1 MTSAGRPIGLA
12 AWTPDA
18 GAGSGT
24 GAAGVTMW
32 CRGSTVRSTGRTT
45 VAGGVA
51 SDGVASDGVVNDGAV
66 NDGAVNDGAG
76 TGGVVNNGAGVDGVG
91 PSRSSRCGELR
102 RRSIDSDAGGGENA
116 CADGVGV

>member
-1 MTSAGRPIGLA
+1 MGLA
-12 AWTPDA
+12 AWTTDA
-18 GAGSGT
+18 GAGAGT

-32 CRGSTVRSTGRTT
+32 RGASTVRSTGRTT

-51 SDGVASDGVVNDGAV
+51 SDGVV

-76 TGGVVNNGAGVDGVG
+76 TGGVVNNGAGVDGIG

-102 RRSIDSDAGGGENA
+102 RKSIDSDASGGENG

>member
-1 MTSAGRPIGLA
+1 
-12 AWTPDA
+12 
-18 GAGSGT
+18 
-24 GAAGVTMW
+24 MW
-32 CRGSTVRSTGRTT
+32 CSGSTVRSTGRTT
-45 VAGGVA
+45 VAG
-51 SDGVASDGVVNDGAV
+51 GVASDGVVNDGAV